1 MTYNVIILYDVHEFV
16 RKTLYVDVEA
26 NTILDALPS
35 RSQSK
40 FVSQAI
46 KFYNIEKKNNQS
58 EIPHIKVRISNAEN

>member
-1 MTYNVIILYDVHEFV
+1 M
-16 RKTLYVDVEA
+16 RKTLYVDADA

-58 EIPHIKVRISNAEN
+58 EIPPIKVKIHNAEN